1 MESFQM
7 QMTLI
12 SPLQAFSSPYE
23 HTKMVYWNLWVKTED
38 ESALIK
44 AASLSVHTHT
54 VNRY

>member
-12 SPLQAFSSPYE
+12 SPLQAISSPYE

-44 AASLSVHTHT
+44 AAAFSVHTHT